1 MKTKYLP
8 LSLPLACVLSVNVFA
23 QDGGISPYVVDGNT
37 SQTNAIPWQVQVEGK
52 KKTQVNGRNGEITYL
67 CGGVI
72 LNKNWIL
79 TAAHCLANKNQS
91 YVDTSRTVSIYS
103 GSLLK
108 GEGDSHAV
116 SELIIHENY
125 SPSTIVNDIAL
136 IKINGDLK
144 SGTPITLLDS
154 KGQLSM
160 DKAFANQ
167 WSGHNYSYS
176 QDNEATLLVSGWGN
190 TVPLSSAGNDDT
202 SSNLR
207 QALLIGVP
215 DNACEAAWGVSLP
228 DDTMVCAAKPIQHSN
243 TSSCQGDSG
252 GPLVWRDP
260 SNTSDIDKGMR
271 LVGVVSFGT
280 TNGCGVG
287 EHPGVYTQVS
297 NYLNWISSKTGIT
310 ESQLTGANQYTFN
323 VDPFT
328 VKNEISPDV
337 VTVGDSSSASQSLF
351 STEGASTGMFSFLS
365 LLIFASIRRIKK
377 K

>member
-8 LSLPLACVLSVNVFA
+8 LSLPLACVVSLNAFA
-23 QDGGISPYVVDGNT
+23 QDGISPYVVDGNI

-52 KKTQVNGRNGEITYL
+52 KTLQVNGESVNVTYL
-67 CGGVI
+67 CGGII
-72 LNKNWIL
+72 LNANWVL

-91 YVDTSRTVSIYS
+91 YVDTSRTVTIYS
-103 GSLLK
+103 GSTLK
-108 GEGDSHAV
+108 GKGVSHAV
-116 SELIIHENY
+116 SELIIHESY
-125 SPSTIVNDIAL
+125 SPVTVVNDIAL

-154 KGQLSM
+154 EGQQSM

-167 WSGHNYSYS
+167 WSGHNYNYN

-190 TVPLSSAGNDDT
+190 TVPLSSATEDDT
-202 SSNLR
+202 SSRLR

-215 DNACEAAWGVSLP
+215 DNACETTWGISLP
-228 DDTMVCAAKPIQHSN
+228 DDLMICAAKPVQHSN

-260 SNTSDIDKGMR
+260 SNTADIDKGMR

-280 TNGCGVG
+280 SNGCGVG

-310 ESQLTGANQYTFN
+310 VNQLTGANQYTFN
-323 VDPFT
+323 IDPFV
-328 VKNEISPDV
+328 VKNEIGSDV
-337 VTVGDSSSASQSLF
+337 VTVGDNSSTNQSLF
-351 STEGASTGMFSFLS
+351 STEGGSTGLLSFLS
-365 LLIFASIRRIKK
+365 LFIFASMRRIKK